1 MPILSFFNLSLLWSI
16 AYLILISS
24 EALNRILE
32 LTYFV
37 WENSIVLLRF
47 LLLFELSRV
56 WFFFLQEINPQ
67 GVMNFQL
74 RMYALRFIFNLLCY
88 TYPGNQEKYLL
99 HFFPAVY
106 NSITVLILP
115 VCYLQIFVFVFSRY
129 IKVESCLCKL
139 STWTSFQL
147 SAWWNFFFRSDPHVC
162 VELQIRT
169 PQIRF
174 MRRFPCIK

>member
-56 WFFFLQEINPQ
+56 WFFFYKKLIRRVSWTSNYVCMLW
-67 GVMNFQL
+67 GSFSIF
-74 RMYALRFIFNLLCY
+74 YATLIRATRRSIFY
-88 TYPGNQEKYLL
+88 I
-99 HFFPAVY
+99 FFPAVY

-169 PQIRF
+169 QIRF

>member
-1 MPILSFFNLSLLWSI
+1 MV
-16 AYLILISS
+16 YCLILISS

-37 WENSIVLLRF
+37 WENSSLASISLAIRTLEI
-47 LLLFELSRV
+47 LI
-56 WFFFLQEINPQ
+56 FFLQEINPQ
-67 GVMNFQL
+67 GVMNYQL

-147 SAWWNFFFRSDPHVC
+147 SAWSNFFFRSDPHVC